1 MAGPIKTGT
10 ELFESWWSRDGR
22 GAAESMTKGPNK
34 ETVMEALKDLAQAS
48 YLAGTIDTRAE
59 IERFL
64 QASVHGGRVS

>member
-1 MAGPIKTGT
+1 
-10 ELFESWWSRDGR
+10 
-22 GAAESMTKGPNK
+22 MTKGPNK